1 MKSSQT
7 LLIDVGNTRIK
18 WHLHNANTPVLATT
32 SAQAVPHTNQLP
44 HELTAQWR
52 TLPTPDEVRISHVA
66 QTVLYEQLIGLVQQ
80 LWGTVHIV
88 RMTPRA
94 THRWLQLNYDEA
106 QMGSDRYAQL
116 LGARTLNHSDNLVVI
131 GAGTAITVDAI
142 QANGQHIGGII
153 LPSTRLMRTALHQY
167 TAQLPLTGGAFSP
180 NDAPHNTLD
189 ALHTGAILASVGAIE
204 CFVDTYFAQTNAQIL
219 LCGGDAP
226 ELMSQ
231 LQSLGKLQRISHA
244 PALGLLGLLYSESL
258 T

>member
-1 MKSSQT
+1 MKSSQI

-18 WHLHNANTPVLATT
+18 WYLHNANAPVRATT
-32 SAQAVPHTNQLP
+32 NAHAVPHTNQLP
-44 HELTAQWR
+44 QELTAQWQAI
-52 TLPTPDEVRISHVA
+52 PTPDEVRISHVA
-66 QTVLYEQLIGLVQQ
+66 QTVLYEQLIDLVQQ

-88 RMTPRA
+88 RITPRA
-94 THRWLQLNYDEA
+94 THRWLQLNYDET

-116 LGARTLNHSDNLVVI
+116 LGARALNHSDNLVVI

-167 TAQLPLTGGAFSP
+167 TAQLPLAGGALSP

-189 ALHTGAILASVGAIE
+189 ALHTGALLASIGAIE
-204 CFVDTYFAQTNAQIL
+204 CFVDTYFAQANAQVL

-226 ELMSQ
+226 ELMNH
-231 LQSLGKLQRISHA
+231 LQSLSQLQRISHA
-244 PALGLLGLLYSESL
+244 PALGLLGLLYSEPL

>member
-1 MKSSQT
+1 MNTPQT

-18 WHLHNANTPVLATT
+18 WYLHSANTPVLATT
-32 SAQAVPHTNQLP
+32 SGHALPHTNQLP
-44 HELTAQWR
+44 HELTTQWH

-80 LWGTVHIV
+80 LWGTVRIV

-94 THRWLQLNYDEA
+94 THQWLQLNYDQS

-116 LGARTLNHSDNLVVI
+116 LGARALNANDNLVVI

-153 LPSTRLMRTALHQY
+153 LPSARLMRTSLHQY
-167 TAQLPLTGGAFSP
+167 TAQLPLTGGAFSI
-180 NDAPHNTLD
+180 NDAPHNTRD

-204 CFVDTYFAQTNAQIL
+204 FFVRTYFAQMDAQVL

-226 ELMSQ
+226 ELIQ
-231 LQSLGKLQRISHA
+231 HLQAVSTLQNITHA
-244 PALGLLGLLYSESL
+244 PALGLLGLLN